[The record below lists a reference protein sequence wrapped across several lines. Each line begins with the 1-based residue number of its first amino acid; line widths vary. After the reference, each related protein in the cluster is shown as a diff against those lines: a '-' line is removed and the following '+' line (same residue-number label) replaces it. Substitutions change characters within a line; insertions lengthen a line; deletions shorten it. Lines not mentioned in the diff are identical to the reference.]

1 MQRAKRIQ
9 KGFTLLE
16 ILLVIAAIGLLA
28 AIILVA
34 INPNRQLA
42 QVRNAERRSE
52 INSIYK
58 ALEQYL
64 IDTKSYPTGITT
76 SIQDICI
83 NGNTTNCVNLGVLF
97 PDYIAAI
104 PIDPGGGAYRVVI
117 NTSNNRVSIYASNAE
132 LGQGIG
138 INDRPWTPAQLGS
151 SLALWLDAADSATV
165 TLNGSNVSQWSD
177 KSGRNNHVLNA
188 TAATQPPYL
197 ATGFNGKPTV
207 NFVESSQSFLFGSN
221 MSNFSSNNDFTLAS
235 AFEFLDPLNNWDM
248 IAGWRAG
255 VNTPAP
261 GSPVFQGM
269 GVSSQIGIHHTDLA
283 DTRIKVDVTT
293 RLGKNIATI
302 SRLGGTNGNGGAV
315 TATSTGFSQASYDT
329 NATQTW
335 ESTATSNFQVG
346 GTQQGGTAFGDKYI
360 SEIVGCSTKLSTDNR
375 QKLEGYLAWKWG
387 LTNNLPANHPYKWN
401 GAEFGGVNITDT
413 DAQTYIAAVETA
425 DGQSLENNTRLAIQ
439 NFIVGAKAD
448 GIWDAIKSSNI
459 LAGARTLNGALVPLK
474 GTAPTNFNFASGD
487 YNRKTGLVGD
497 GSTKYLDSNRQN
509 ASDPQNSRH
518 QSVYVSTGNSTVGTR
533 YYAAGGEAGY
543 TGFGMISSSNT
554 LTAYISNVTT
564 RADVAGQGNTT
575 GFKGVGRSDSST
587 ALVRSAGSTSSFT
600 NASQAATSAR
610 TVVVFAQRYTG
621 VSDFS
626 NGRLAFY
633 SIGESLDL
641 AKLDT
646 RVTQLMTDLGNAI
659 P

>member
-52 INSIYK
+52 VNTIYK

-64 IDTKSYPTGITT
+64 IDKGSYPTGITT

-83 NGNTTNCVNLGVLF
+83 NGNTTNCVNLGVLV

-138 INDRPWTPAQLGS
+138 INDRPWTPANIS
-151 SLALWLDAADSATV
+151 TALWLDAADTNTI
-165 TLNGSNVSQWSD
+165 TLNGSTVSQWND
-177 KSGRNNHVLNA
+177 KSGNTRN
-188 TAATQPPYL
+188 
-197 ATGFNGKPTV
+197 
-207 NFVESSQSFLFGSN
+207 
-221 MSNFSSNNDFTLAS
+221 
-235 AFEFLDPLNNWDM
+235 
-248 IAGWRAG
+248 
-255 VNTPAP
+255 
-261 GSPVFQGM
+261 
-269 GVSSQIGIHHTDLA
+269 
-283 DTRIKVDVTT
+283 
-293 RLGKNIATI
+293 
-302 SRLGGTNGNGGAV
+302 
-315 TATSTGFSQASYDT
+315 FSQATATNQPVYST
-329 NATQTW
+329 NALNGKNVINFASADSLTRT
-335 ESTATSNFQVG
+335 TAIPFNDLGNNSLYIVG
-346 GTQQGGTAFGDKYI
+346 NRTGRTGSYNVALVIMRAVQRSRNILFEFGSGNAGKWGTYTNTDVPSPLGNIGANYKI
-360 SEIVGCSTKLSTDNR
+360 SEMIVDQATNTYLFYQDGTSQGSNGSVNTNIPFNTTTSYIGNDQNNAWLEGNVAEVIFCDEKNSDADR
-375 QKLEGYLAWKWG
+375 QLIEGYLAWKWG

-474 GTAPTNFNFASGD
+474 GTAPTNFNFVSGD
-487 YNRKTGLVGD
+487 YNRKTGLVGN
-497 GSTKYLDSNRQN
+497 GSTKYLDTNRNNN
-509 ASDPQNSRH
+509 ADPQNSSH
-518 QSVYVSTGNSTVGTR
+518 NFVQASTIGSGKLIATLLGTAVGANGLSTSDIFNR
-533 YYAAGGEAGY
+533 YDNTAFVAFTAVAGGVGHSRNSATEF
-543 TGFGMISSSNT
+543 T
-554 LTAYISNVTT
+554 YINNKLLVNKAANSAN
-564 RADVAGQGNTT
+564 RQ
-575 GFKGVGRSDSST
+575 DSGLLVFRGGLQYST
-587 ALVRSAGSTSSFT
+587 A
-600 NASQAATSAR
+600 
-610 TVVVFAQRYTG
+610 
-621 VSDFS
+621 
-626 NGRLAFY
+626 RLAFY

-641 AKLDT
+641 AQLDT
-646 RVTQLMTDLGNAI
+646 RVTKLMTDLGNAI